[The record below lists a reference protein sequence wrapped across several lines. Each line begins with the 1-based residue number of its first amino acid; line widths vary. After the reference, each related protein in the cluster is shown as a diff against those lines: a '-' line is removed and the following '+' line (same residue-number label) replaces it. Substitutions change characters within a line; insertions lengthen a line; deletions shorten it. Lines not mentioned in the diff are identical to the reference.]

1 MLSITAAIVVVALLG
16 AWHLRNRRHAGWQ
29 ASADGRFF
37 ILCGYPLVAV
47 AAYLLTIAPGTTTW
61 EWAMG
66 NAWAL
71 AAVLSFVAG
80 FNALNAVTAEH
91 ARSAARMETIEPATG
106 SVRF

>member
-1 MLSITAAIVVVALLG
+1 MLSIIAAVVVVVMLSV
-16 AWHLRNRRHAGWQ
+16 WHGFNRRHAGWA

-47 AAYLLTIAPGTTTW
+47 ATYWLTTAPTATTW

-71 AAVLSFVAG
+71 AAVMSFVVG
-80 FNALNAVTAEH
+80 FNALNGVTADH
-91 ARSAARMETIEPATG
+91 ARAAARMETIEPATD
-106 SVRF
+106 RLDF